1 MAAIASGS
9 DLRKALLPGAALY
22 RGHYAHGVKLFDVK
36 LRGVDLTGL
45 SGGSLSRANLQGAD
59 LRGANLSG
67 MYLTDAKLRE
77 ADLRGAKYSAETKWS
92 VGFDPVAAGAIWT

>member
-9 DLRKALLPGAALY
+9 DLRKARLVGAAPNEGPFGGVRLY
-22 RGHYAHGVKLFDVK
+22 EVK